1 MIHTPI
7 KPSES
12 GSLTSTAVP
21 VRQLPALSPSV
32 VLFERSRQ
40 PGLINHRDGRVR
52 LVYDALSP
60 KDQEKWRIEWKRDA
74 EAALG

>member
-1 MIHTPI
+1 LAIRLAKRVI
-7 KPSES
+7 RVCRR
-12 GSLTSTAVP
+12 TS
-21 VRQLPALSPSV
+21 QY
-32 VLFERSRQ
+32 
-40 PGLINHRDGRVR
+40 R